1 MKYVNETYKK
11 YHESLLHIVKEGKVK
26 PTRAQ
31 VSKRLGLDPLS
42 LKKNRKSGI
51 KTWEDNLIEEIEAAE
66 KKYLENKR
74 KTTTKQKKKIDDLEE
89 TILKLETALNESRVR
104 ELLLFKKIR
113 EMELESESKSITKT
127 TLADLRMNLPDWT
140 KS

>member
-1 MKYVNETYKK
+1 MEYANETHKK

-31 VSKRLGLDPLS
+31 VSKRLGLDPSS
-42 LKKNRKSGI
+42 LKKNRKLGI
-51 KTWEDNLIEEIEAAE
+51 KTWEDNLIEEIEAAK

-74 KTTTKQKKKIDDLEE
+74 KKTTKQKKKIYDLEE
-89 TILKLETALNESRVR
+89 TILKLEKALNESRVR

-113 EMELESESKSITKT
+113 EMELESESKRITKT
-127 TLADLRMNLPDWT
+127 TLADLSMNLADWT